1 MALLLQEVNSGL
13 TSFVNEMKRPAVN
26 MWNNVAIVTVSDFGR
41 TLTSNGVGT
50 DHAWGGNHVIMGGAV
65 KGGLIHGQY
74 LDDMTAAG
82 ARVLSRGRVIPTLP
96 WEAMWYPIAQWMGVA
111 DNQLTTVL

>member
-1 MALLLQEVNSGL
+1 
-13 TSFVNEMKRPAVN
+13 
-26 MWNNVAIVTVSDFGR
+26 
-41 TLTSNGVGT
+41 
-50 DHAWGGNHVIMGGAV
+50 MGGAV

-96 WEAMWYPIAQWMGVA
+96 WEAMWYPIAQVR
-111 DNQLTTVL
+111 DCRRLCLCSLTVEITIIYSII